1 MLFQTSLDGGGTL
14 ILSTYFF
21 KGLQQ
26 VAARNRQC
34 DVYVVHD
41 EERLLLALVWE
52 TSQVVGD
59 KQQHVYFRLLQNR
72 TKTRT
77 KQI

>member
-1 MLFQTSLDGGGTL
+1 MHFECNLFPKL
-14 ILSTYFF
+14 LSYLSES
-21 KGLQQ
+21 LQQ

-52 TSQVVGD
+52 TGEVV
-59 KQQHVYFRLLQNR
+59 R
-72 TKTRT
+72 
-77 KQI
+77 